1 MLGDFAVAFHAPC
14 PFILRPHATR
24 EVAPS
29 AVVHTS
35 ENAGPCLCAEVDETL
50 AEFDPSASDLR
61 FGGNDVV
68 CCGHSV
74 AGVDF
79 KPEVSGDAMNLSRR
93 EAVRVERNDLNRLE
107 SHFLELLKAREIFV
121 EKCFTKKQGV
131 DSEFHI
137 QDWVV
142 DWLKPA
148 SWMRNPK

>member
-1 MLGDFAVAFHAPC
+1 MS
-14 PFILRPHATR
+14 RW
-24 EVAPS
+24 
-29 AVVHTS
+29 
-35 ENAGPCLCAEVDETL
+35 
-50 AEFDPSASDLR
+50 
-61 FGGNDVV
+61 
-68 CCGHSV
+68 HSI

-79 KPEVSGDAMNLSRR
+79 KPKVSGDATNLSGG

-107 SHFLELLKAREIFV
+107 SHFLELLEAREIFV